1 LSGKVYALNH
11 LKFENDFAAGSFPSS
26 LRKTW
31 LSTVYSMRPVRLQG
45 EYANSTLD
53 NVHLLAGAQKDST
66 IQAYYVQGS
75 WFVTGEK
82 RFIEK
87 IAEPLASPSQSAS
100 GERWSWRF
108 GTMWRKTWIRT

>member
-1 LSGKVYALNH
+1 
-11 LKFENDFAAGSFPSS
+11 
-26 LRKTW
+26 
-31 LSTVYSMRPVRLQG
+31 MRPVRLQG

-53 NVHLLAGAQKDST
+53 NAHLLAGAQKDST

-100 GERWSWRF
+100 GERWSLRF